1 MLYQVIEV
9 CLESVLMI
17 KKCLI
22 DIALKTNIFIMDFS
36 KHMSQPDLFNPGSA
50 SYKIRTP

>member
-9 CLESVLMI
+9 NLEALLMI

-22 DIALKTNIFIMDFS
+22 DIALKTSKKNRLTFIDIFVMDFS
-36 KHMSQPDLFNPGSA
+36 K
-50 SYKIRTP
+50 

>member
-9 CLESVLMI
+9 NLESLLMI

-22 DIALKTNIFIMDFS
+22 EIALKTS
-36 KHMSQPDLFNPGSA
+36 KFTHLFVNLSL
-50 SYKIRTP
+50 